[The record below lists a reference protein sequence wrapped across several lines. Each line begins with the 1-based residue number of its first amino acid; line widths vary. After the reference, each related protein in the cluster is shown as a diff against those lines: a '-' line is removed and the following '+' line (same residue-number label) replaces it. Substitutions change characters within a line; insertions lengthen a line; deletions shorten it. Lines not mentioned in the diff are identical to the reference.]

1 MKGASPRCLLA
12 LAGLLV
18 AAGMGATTAQAGDV
32 PRLDKTSCWF
42 DIPEGHD
49 VDCAYLYVRENR
61 GDPGS
66 AVLRLPVARLK
77 TPGKTV
83 GADPVLFING
93 GPGADAG
100 LDANAMENWWWYVDN
115 TAWMEKRDF
124 ILMDVRGTG
133 LTTPNLDCPEMGDDA
148 EKPESGYD
156 GFAAWIDKMLRT
168 SDACRDRLLREG
180 RQLGQ
185 YNSTT
190 AAEDIADY
198 LAVSGIDSVNV
209 YGASYGTRIAFSLLR
224 DHPQRVR
231 SMVLESVLPPDA
243 DLVLQQQT
251 GFGEV
256 ISRISDNCA
265 ADPVCR
271 QKYPDLEE
279 RFRERLD
286 ELNRIPVEIEIYD
299 PKTRAREPYAL
310 SGGDLVDV
318 IFDLLYGSESLR
330 YMPTLLDDFS
340 RGDAALLQSW
350 YQGYLLENTGP
361 DTTSEGVYY
370 GFACAEQVPYTDI
383 RAAASEAA
391 RYRLFNFDAVIGLA
405 DYLICP
411 RWPVPKAPEIER
423 QPVRSDKPVLLLSGE
438 FDPVTPAAFADR
450 AAAYLSHGYHFVL
463 PKAGH
468 SPLTHSNCAN
478 EIAEAFLDDPSQR
491 PPAACLDAVN

>member
-1 MKGASPRCLLA
+1 MFA
-12 LAGLLV
+12 
-18 AAGMGATTAQAGDV
+18 AAGICATAEARDV

-42 DIPEGHD
+42 DVPDGHQ
-49 VDCAYLYVRENR
+49 VDCAYLFVLENR
-61 GDPGS
+61 SDPDS
-66 AVLRLPVARLK
+66 DVLRLPVVRLR

-83 GADPVLFING
+83 GKDPVLFING

-100 LDANAMENWWWYVDN
+100 LDANGVDNWWWYVDN
-115 TAWMEKRDF
+115 TPWMQKRDF

-133 LTTPNLDCPEMGDDA
+133 LTAPNLNCREMDDDA
-148 EKPESGYD
+148 EKPEEGYR
-156 GFAAWIDKMLRT
+156 GFAAWIDRMLRT
-168 SDACRDRLLREG
+168 SDACRDRLLKEG

-185 YNSTT
+185 YNSAA
-190 AAEDIADY
+190 AAEDVADY
-198 LAVSGIDSVNV
+198 LAVAGLDNINV

-256 ISRISDNCA
+256 IARISENCA
-265 ADPVCR
+265 ADAVCNR
-271 QKYPDLEE
+271 KYPDLEA

-286 ELNRIPVEIEIYD
+286 QLNRIPVEVQIYD
-299 PKTRAREPYAL
+299 PKTRTKGPYAL

-340 RGDAALLQSW
+340 RGDADLLQSW
-350 YQGYLLENTGP
+350 YQAYLAGNTGP

-391 RYRLFNFDAVIGLA
+391 RYQLFNVDAVIGLA

-411 RWPVPKAPEIER
+411 RWPIPKSADVER
-423 QPVRSDKPVLLLSGE
+423 QPVRSDRPVLLLSGE
-438 FDPVTPAAFADR
+438 YDPVTPAAFGDR

-463 PKAGH
+463 PRAGH
-468 SPLTHSNCAN
+468 SPLTHSTCAN
-478 EIAEAFLDDPSQR
+478 EIAESFLDDPSQR
-491 PPAACLDAVN
+491 PPATCLDAMN